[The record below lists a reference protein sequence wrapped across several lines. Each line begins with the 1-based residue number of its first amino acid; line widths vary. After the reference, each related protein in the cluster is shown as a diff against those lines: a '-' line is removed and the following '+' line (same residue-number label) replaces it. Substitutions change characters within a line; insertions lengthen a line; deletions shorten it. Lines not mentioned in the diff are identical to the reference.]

1 MQRSLCAFTFASLA
15 LTSLSAPAV
24 DGVPADNFEILQPI
38 TQTPGAL
45 SGETAAGRYYVPATV
60 NTSRWGHLPSRQA
73 EPVLTVPS
81 GATVVIDTISHEG
94 ILEDQGRDPV
104 AWFGE
109 HGVAREQVLSD
120 AIALTDSDIKHDFK
134 QDGPHV
140 VTGPVAIADAEPGDV
155 LKVEVL
161 DLAPRV
167 PYGVVSNR
175 HGKGA
180 LPGEYPAT
188 PAQDGASAEHPERYG
203 NVSIYT
209 PIKETDDGWVG
220 LMPGPNDAPVEFPL
234 NPFMGLMGVAP
245 NTDESPSSV
254 PPLAVGGN
262 ADINELGEATTI
274 YYPVKVPGALF
285 YTGDGHFAQGD
296 GEVALT
302 ALEGS
307 MRATFRLTLL
317 EAGSPEIPG
326 GQINRMLGETDTH
339 WVTVG
344 LDPSL
349 DEAMKDATRE
359 SIRFLHDYYGI
370 DQATALAYLSAATD
384 FEVSQVVD
392 ATKGVHGLIRKDDFA
407 ALSADG

>member
-1 MQRSLCAFTFASLA
+1 M
-15 LTSLSAPAV
+15 
-24 DGVPADNFEILQPI
+24 G
-38 TQTPGAL
+38 
-45 SGETAAGRYYVPATV
+45 
-60 NTSRWGHLPSRQA
+60 
-73 EPVLTVPS
+73 
-81 GATVVIDTISHEG
+81 
-94 ILEDQGRDPV
+94 
-104 AWFGE
+104 WFGA
-109 HGVAREQVLSD
+109 HGVAREQVLDD
-120 AIALTDSDIKHDFK
+120 AIALTDSPIEHDFK

-140 VTGPVAIADAEPGDV
+140 VTGPVAIAGAEPGDV
-155 LKVEVL
+155 LKVEIT

-167 PYGVVSNR
+167 PYGVISNR

-180 LPGEYPAT
+180 LPCEYPLT
-188 PAQDGASAEHPERYG
+188 KAQAEASAEHPERYG

-209 PIKETDDGWVG
+209 PIEQTHDGWVG
-220 LMPGPNDAPVEFPL
+220 VMAGKNGQPIRFPL

-245 NTDESPSSV
+245 NTDTSPSSV

-262 ADINELGEATTI
+262 ADINELGEGATV
-274 YYPVKVPGALF
+274 YYPIQVPGGLF

-317 EAGSPEIPG
+317 KAGSPEIPG

-339 WVTVG
+339 WITVG

-349 DEAMKDATRE
+349 DVAMKDATRE

-370 DQATALAYLSAATD
+370 DPATALAYMSAATD
-384 FEVSQVVD
+384 FEISQVVD
-392 ATKGVHGLIRKDDFA
+392 ATKGVHGLIRKADFKK
-407 ALSADG
+407 LTSRE